1 MRQRVLW
8 VYGRGRPCGVVCVES
23 IRWVNQKEEHA
34 KRFYISSLVGVDA
47 AQMGQ
52 YIRRHWSIENE
63 LHWHLDVTFGEDACQ
78 VRQDYAP
85 RNLTTVRKISLGLL
99 KRDPTKMSLAR
110 KRKRAAR
117 DDEFLK
123 SLLSQLDS

>member
-1 MRQRVLW
+1 M
-8 VYGRGRPCGVVCVES
+8 VCVES

-47 AQMGQ
+47 AQMGG